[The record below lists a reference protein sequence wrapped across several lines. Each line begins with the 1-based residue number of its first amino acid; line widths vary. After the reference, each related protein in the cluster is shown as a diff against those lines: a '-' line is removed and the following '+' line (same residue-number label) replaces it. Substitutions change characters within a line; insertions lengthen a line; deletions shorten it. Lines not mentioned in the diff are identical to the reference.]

1 MLVYICKEDKELKK
15 GLVKMKKKTIM
26 IEAHK
31 IARKTVQAVGDYM
44 VALKLALKQIWAKVK
59 AGEKIY
65 TGPKFIWFNNQYGIP
80 EWLLKKN
87 LRSDIY
93 SFAID
98 EPEDVEVVRETEK
111 ALLLDLVTGFGT
123 YKMWAPKSVVK
134 GF

>member
-1 MLVYICKEDKELKK
+1 M
-15 GLVKMKKKTIM
+15 KKTIM
-26 IEAHK
+26 FEAHK
-31 IARKTVQAVGDYM
+31 IARKMVKLVGDYM
-44 VALKLALKQIWAKVK
+44 VALKLALKQVWAKVK

-80 EWLLKKN
+80 DWLLRKN
-87 LRSDIY
+87 LKDDVY
-93 SFAID
+93 SFVTD

>member
-1 MLVYICKEDKELKK
+1 MLVYMCKEDKELKK
-15 GLVKMKKKTIM
+15 GLVKMKMKTIM
-26 IEAHK
+26 VEAHK
-31 IARKTVQAVGDYM
+31 IARKNVQAVGDYM
-44 VALKLALKQIWAKVK
+44 VALKLALKQVWAKVK